1 MNFEKAKQAIKLL
14 KESDVNYLLVTNV
27 DQEDNAVICG
37 NGDTRYL
44 GAEIQALTCFWA
56 DEVAKL
62 DLSEEDKK
70 YMVKVIKEDCFKRG
84 VL

>member
-1 MNFEKAKQAIKLL
+1 MDFEKAKQAIKLL

-27 DQEDNAVICG
+27 DEEDNAVICG

-44 GAEIQALTCFWA
+44 GAEIQALTCVWA
-56 DEVAKL
+56 DVVAKR
-62 DLSEEDKK
+62 DLSEEDKD